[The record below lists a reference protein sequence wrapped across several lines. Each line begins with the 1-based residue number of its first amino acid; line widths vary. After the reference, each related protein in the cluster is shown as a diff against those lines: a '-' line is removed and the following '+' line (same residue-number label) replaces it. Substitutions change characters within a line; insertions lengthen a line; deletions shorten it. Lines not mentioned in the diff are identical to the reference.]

1 MKRIIVATCMV
12 IVILAAVSVYAG
24 PKKIEMPEYGKHTLD
39 NGLTVFIMETRE
51 VPLVSLRLLVPV
63 GSVQDPAGKEG
74 IANLTGRLLA
84 KGADGIAA
92 DEMPYIFEPFYRIE
106 KSRSKHIKGYGLGL
120 NLCKMIMEAQ
130 QGKIKVESSEGIG
143 TTVELLFPSA
153 GPV

>member
-1 MKRIIVATCMV
+1 MKPVEISLIRESEYAK
-12 IVILAAVSVYAG
+12 IVI
-24 PKKIEMPEYGKHTLD
+24 KD
-39 NGLTVFIMETRE
+39 NGI
-51 VPLVSLRLLVPV
+51 
-63 GSVQDPAGKEG
+63 
-74 IANLTGRLLA
+74 
-84 KGADGIAA
+84 GIAA

-106 KSRSKHIKGYGLGL
+106 KSRSKYIKGYGLGL